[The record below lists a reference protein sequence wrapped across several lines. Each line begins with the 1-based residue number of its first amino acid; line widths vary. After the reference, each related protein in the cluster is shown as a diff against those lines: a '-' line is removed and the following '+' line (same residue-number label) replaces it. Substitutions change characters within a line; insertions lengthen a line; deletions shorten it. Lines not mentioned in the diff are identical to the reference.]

1 MSYSRRFG
9 LNLGLITANLFLSC
23 WCCLALA
30 PVSRAADRLVWRE
43 KENSVD
49 ADIDGCS
56 LNRLLERIAAKTRWQ
71 VFLEPETEH
80 TVTAKFKGLK
90 SGEALRRLLGNL
102 SFAIVPA
109 TNTPPRLLVFRT
121 SMRAATDLVAAPA
134 ELDGDAAG
142 THKIPNELIVT
153 LKPGSKESIE
163 ELAKRLGAKVIGR
176 IDDLHAYRLK
186 FDSEEAAQ
194 AARLAL
200 AQNEDVSA
208 VDSNYLVAR
217 PDRPEGLALG
227 GVAPL
232 LLRPNAGADTSR
244 IIIGLV
250 DTGVQTQGTVVK
262 DFLLA
267 GVSVAGDGTQPA
279 DQLAHGTAMAET
291 MLYSLANGKEGTTP
305 VRILPVDVYGSAET
319 TTTFEIAKGIQAA
332 VNSGATI
339 VNLSLGGEGDSGFL
353 QQLIKAAHDQGVIFV
368 AAAGNSPVTT
378 PTYPA
383 AYPEVIAATAST
395 RGGSIASYA
404 NRGDF
409 VDVSAPGTSIVPF
422 MDRSYLVVGTST
434 ATANISAA
442 TAALMSSTGKR
453 GAALETQV
461 RLTFGLAPT
470 PGGK

>member
-1 MSYSRRFG
+1 MLHRRRLG
-9 LNLGLITANLFLSC
+9 QGLGLLTAGFL
-23 WCCLALA
+23 LALWFCLGLSSSA
-30 PVSRAADRLVWRE
+30 QAADRLVWRQ

-80 TVTAKFKGLK
+80 TVTAKFKGLT

-102 SFAIVPA
+102 SYVVLPG

-121 SMRAATDLVAAPA
+121 SMRAATDLVSAPA
-134 ELDGDAAG
+134 EVAAEG
-142 THKIPNELIVT
+142 AISHAIPNELIVT

-176 IDDLHAYRLK
+176 MDDLHAYRLK
-186 FDSEEAAQ
+186 FDSEDSAQ

-200 AQNEDVSA
+200 AQNEDVNA

-217 PDRPEGLALG
+217 PDRPEGLAMG

-244 IIIGLV
+244 VVIGLV
-250 DTGVQTQGTVVK
+250 DTGVQIQGTVLK
-262 DFLLA
+262 DFLLP
-267 GVSVAGDGTQPA
+267 GVSVAGDGTQAA

-291 MLYSLANGKEGTTP
+291 MLYSLANGKESTTP
-305 VRILPVDVYGSAET
+305 VRILPVDVYGSGET

-332 VNSGATI
+332 VNSGAVI

-368 AAAGNSPVTT
+368 GAAGNTPVTT

-383 AYPEVIAATAST
+383 AYPEVIAATANT
-395 RGGSIASYA
+395 RGGAIASYA

-434 ATANISAA
+434 AAANISAA

-453 GAALETQV
+453 GVALETQV
-461 RLTFGLAPT
+461 RQIFGMVPV